1 MHVIEVNN
9 LTKDYGSG
17 RGVFDVISIIINSTT
32 FIYKFAILFVLGVI
46 GYLVGSI
53 KFKKK
58 IYLYKNQ
65 LGYGV
70 IHSLFFIT
78 IKYYLIFSIFVV

>member
-1 MHVIEVNN
+1 MHVIEVSN

-17 RGVFDVISIIINSTT
+17 RGVFDVISIINNSTT

-53 KFKKK
+53 KFIKKD
-58 IYLYKNQ
+58 LP
-65 LGYGV
+65 L
-70 IHSLFFIT
+70 
-78 IKYYLIFSIFVV
+78 

>member
-17 RGVFDVISIIINSTT
+17 RGVFDVISIINNSTT

-53 KFKKK
+53 KFRKKD
-58 IYLYKNQ
+58 LP
-65 LGYGV
+65 L
-70 IHSLFFIT
+70 
-78 IKYYLIFSIFVV
+78 